1 MTEVK
6 IDADRCS
13 ACELCVRVC
22 GRGVLEMVQGQKFP
36 QVNPDAVCSE
46 CGHCVAAC
54 PNNAVVHSGMNPAE
68 IRPVGAVSVAPEQM
82 RMFLASKRSIRR
94 FADRPVE
101 RRVLDEL
108 IDLARFAPTAKNLQ
122 DRGFIVV
129 TDRETIR
136 AMDKSVVNAY
146 RKLLKILGKPMRKV
160 LGASFPVIRQLDRN
174 AASLQNLIR
183 RSDAGQFPVFHD
195 APCVVLGYGS
205 SNNSLSRDNCVIA
218 QQYLM
223 LYAQSM
229 GLGSCII
236 GYATNRPKALSP
248 FIKLPAGQ
256 SVQTA
261 TILGYPDVTFAR
273 TVSRAPAQVSW
284 V

>member
-1 MTEVK
+1 MTEIR

-13 ACELCVRVC
+13 GCELCVKVC
-22 GRGVLEMVQGQKFP
+22 TKAVLGIPEGESVP
-36 QVNPDAVCSE
+36 QVNADAICSV

-54 PNNAVVHSGMNPAE
+54 PNNVIIHEGMDLAD
-68 IRPVGAVSVAPEQM
+68 IRPVGAPAIAPEEM
-82 RMFLASKRSIRR
+82 RMFLASKRSTRG

-101 RRVLDEL
+101 RRVLEEL
-108 IDLARFAPTAKNLQ
+108 IDLARLAPTAKNVQ

-136 AMDKSVVNAY
+136 AMDKAVVAAY
-146 RKLLKILGKPMRKV
+146 RKLLKILSKPMRLV
-160 LGASFPVIRQLDRN
+160 LGATLPIVRQLDRN
-174 AASLQNLIR
+174 AAALHGLIE
-183 RSDAGQFPVFHD
+183 RSEAGKFPVFHD
-195 APCVVLGYGS
+195 ASCVVLGYGS
-205 SNNSLSRDNCVIA
+205 DANGLSRDNCVIA

-236 GYATNRPKALSP
+236 GYATTRPKALTP
-248 FIKLPAGQ
+248 FVQLPAGQ
-256 SVQTA
+256 AIHTA

-273 TVSRAPAQVSW
+273 TVSRDSAKVSW